1 MEGLLC
7 PSGLAG
13 YFSSSSWHCLHS
25 ELTALPSGSEAKK
38 MVVIKAGASALKYTE
53 LVSAVKG
60 RLDIEATCEVG
71 CVASRLGRGEWFPKM
86 YHGTKH

>member
-1 MEGLLC
+1 MALFALR
-7 PSGLAG
+7 A
-13 YFSSSSWHCLHS
+13 
-25 ELTALPSGSEAKK
+25 TALPSGSEAKK

-53 LVSAVKG
+53 LVSAVKR

-71 CVASRLGRGEWFPKM
+71 CVASPLGRGEWFPEM

>member
-1 MEGLLC
+1 
-7 PSGLAG
+7 
-13 YFSSSSWHCLHS
+13 
-25 ELTALPSGSEAKK
+25 

-71 CVASRLGRGEWFPKM
+71 CVASPLGRGEWFPEM